1 MKPFVMQFEVL
12 DLLEGNV
19 IVFILVKH
27 LLGWHLRNC
36 RVDKTVQVSIE
47 FFDRGRVKKCVELSV
62 AILKVGGAY
71 RGVVSVFHRF
81 CRENLHFGAYEMF
94 LPQRV

>member
-36 RVDKTVQVSIE
+36 RVDKTVQVSME

-71 RGVVSVFHRF
+71 TVFISVFHRV
-81 CRENLHFGAYEMF
+81 CRENFRFGAGEMF